1 MFSSLHEHR
10 RLAFSNNIFFLTLT
24 SSLDDQEQ
32 SKQNRTL
39 TMFIFPFAELVL
51 LGIFS
56 CFLCKKEIC
65 GISNVI
71 LNNVQ

>member
-1 MFSSLHEHR
+1 
-10 RLAFSNNIFFLTLT
+10 LTLT

-51 LGIFS
+51 LGIFP
-56 CFLCKKEIC
+56 LQKEKMWHK
-65 GISNVI
+65 
-71 LNNVQ
+71 